1 MWQTTSAIGKFYL
14 SHKNATDW
22 LSRFEEDLQHG
33 TFGMFSFWTYWLHQK
48 ILQMEWHGTWINDW
62 YGFPSKNRS
71 QLYDYGVTFFF
82 FLTIKNICSRSLF
95 FVWKMSDI
103 YFREIIK
110 KMSLMEKLNFL
121 VSKKNQLDG
130 FLEFGYKINKN
141 P

>member
-1 MWQTTSAIGKFYL
+1 MELESMIDMDFL
-14 SHKNATDW
+14 
-22 LSRFEEDLQHG
+22 
-33 TFGMFSFWTYWLHQK
+33 QK
-48 ILQMEWHGTWINDW
+48 IDPNFMIMEW
-62 YGFPSKNRS
+62 
-71 QLYDYGVTFFF
+71 LFFF

>member
-1 MWQTTSAIGKFYL
+1 
-14 SHKNATDW
+14 
-22 LSRFEEDLQHG
+22 
-33 TFGMFSFWTYWLHQK
+33 
-48 ILQMEWHGTWINDW
+48 
-62 YGFPSKNRS
+62 
-71 QLYDYGVTFFF
+71 
-82 FLTIKNICSRSLF
+82 
-95 FVWKMSDI
+95 MSDI